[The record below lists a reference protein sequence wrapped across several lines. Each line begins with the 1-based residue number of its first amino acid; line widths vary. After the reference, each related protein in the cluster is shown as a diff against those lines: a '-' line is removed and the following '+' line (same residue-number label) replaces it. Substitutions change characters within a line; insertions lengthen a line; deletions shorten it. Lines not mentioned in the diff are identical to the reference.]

1 MGASTQS
8 GSSVVVPL
16 EQGSVRRL
24 RVSEYHRMVE
34 AGILGEDERVEL
46 IQGVLVEMSPQH
58 RAHARVIEWLTRHLN
73 RSLGDEYAVLP
84 QLPLTLGEFSEPE
97 PDVSVVPAH
106 RPSAA
111 TEHPKEAY
119 LVVEV
124 SRGWIVNLDERVLE
138 VYRDPERTA
147 ARYRQRLDL
156 GPAESVVALAVTGL
170 SLRVADLLGE

>member
-1 MGASTQS
+1 
-8 GSSVVVPL
+8 
-16 EQGSVRRL
+16 
-24 RVSEYHRMVE
+24 MVD

-97 PDVSVVPAH
+97 PDVSVVPA
-106 RPSAA
+106 RRASAD

-124 SRGWIVNLDERVLE
+124 SRGSLKADRQVKGAMYASAGIPEYWIVNLDERVLE

-147 ARYRQRLDL
+147 GRYRQRLDL
-156 GPAESVVALAVTGL
+156 GPAESVEALAVAGL
-170 SLRVADLLGE
+170 SVRVADLLGEAERG